1 MMSVVLL
8 LVGCDADCDDPARI
22 NGTYAAF
29 HAMFNATGEGSDGVT
44 GDTGDTGDT
53 DTTAKAGP
61 AVVEGYDDL
70 SYALFANGWS
80 QWALTWAESTG
91 SLKVAAAD
99 ARERMGDP
107 ALVDGQ
113 TFTWSGQLTQD
124 GTNCNAFD
132 LVMRGIYTTSSGTT
146 HDFDYTSSLTWQG
159 EALSGTFTY
168 ADTFSGAGGTS
179 GSITAATGEVSLVG
193 QPSGQFDTGF

>member
-29 HAMFNATGEGSDGVT
+29 HALFNASGTTSDGD
-44 GDTGDTGDT
+44 DTGDTGDT

-61 AVVEGYDDL
+61 AVVEGYDDV

-80 QWALTWAESTG
+80 QWGLTWAESTG

-107 ALVDGQ
+107 GLVDGQ
-113 TFTWSGQLTQD
+113 TFTWQGQLTQG

-132 LVMRGIYTTSSGTT
+132 LVMNGVYTTSAGTSHT
-146 HDFDYTSSLTWQG
+146 FDYTSSLTWQG
-159 EALSGTFTY
+159 DALAGTFTY
-168 ADTFSGAGGTS
+168 ADTFSGADGAS
-179 GSITAATGEVSLVG
+179 GSITAATGEVSLVA
-193 QPSGQFDTGF
+193 QPDDAFDTGF